1 MTTPRQLQ
9 LENAEGDVQTVVVGE
24 GHSNSGEISAL
35 LANGYDFS
43 DGSGDQNISLLTRND
58 EGAQVVENIPA
69 RNVRSY
75 MDAMQQAVGQR
86 PMIATGDSGVQDY
99 IGNMRRDLER
109 AQRVREL
116 GESWQGAALGL
127 ASGAASPFL
136 AIARMTDD
144 ATGGGRSNNFFTGLS
159 EVSEARPGMQL
170 AGNLAMMIG
179 TGGAGAIQGLSVGA
193 ASAVARGA
201 AQAGVRASAS
211 RALQLGAGVAVE
223 EALWAADAMSLE
235 MMRENPNLSG
245 EALVGGAL
253 FGAGVGLVVGPHLRA
268 FRRARAAESAPIPS
282 RLAAADSSRLY
293 PGAEGMSIVEMG
305 RNPPMHEV
313 STLGLRPEVADLV
326 DLYPS
331 LPYVS
336 SREARRAGAPRFPR
350 AAAWRNIKLAELTEG
365 RLTARRHLNNVPPEA
380 FEFYRNAATVRAL
393 SIPLVGA
400 QGQESVTSL
409 AHGVARHIEDGVS
422 RYNETIN
429 GLNFVEGTPGAAYRE
444 MVDAV
449 PRRSASG
456 AFQSQR
462 EGVAIV
468 TDIVDGL
475 NTAARALDDMSVSAA
490 GLHGKENALRGAR
503 DAFDTAS
510 AKLMNRPPLPDGQR
524 YVTWG
529 EGSGVKRANRE
540 TSVLE
545 PGARTGS
552 PEMLRDT
559 FRALFDAWR
568 STADHANVATEL
580 VPLRNALRDILGGD
594 GTTAALRGEAAQ
606 SARNI
611 STGTAQLDEIVALRA
626 AGEELSDVQNALYA
640 QNMEQIDNLVRNRGL
655 TGSDMPNIFGEEA
668 SARFRVMNEIYE
680 AGHNALEAINKDLAF
695 RDMGFSGS
703 NLVKRYEEDLV
714 HSPEMITNPE
724 QVRNLQENLE
734 SLERAMD
741 MAEELVPGLRVAP
754 DATKQLSPEELSRFE
769 TIMAARGQHR
779 QYLGKEQSIL
789 GAIGNMMV
797 AQTAG
802 GLIGSLTPWP
812 AAGWLMGMGAGVAAV
827 TLRQMDQ
834 SPGTFLLY
842 QAKIRERIAEYGRGL
857 ERGGHELRQALTTG
871 SRLRERVDRYG
882 RIPGR
887 ALGFR
892 ILTPDIPREERI
904 EEYNVLRERL
914 VNLYNDPVMM
924 AEELEMSFAPMERVN
939 PNVAA
944 AMRSTVIQGAYY
956 LASNM
961 PPPEYDPLVA
971 GRVAVQPNMAEID
984 SFVARFRAIQDPLS
998 IMTDLARG
1006 QLRHESAE
1014 AVRMV
1019 YPNVMADI
1027 TATVGMVVEE
1037 MGDDVRNIPYQ
1048 MRVNMDLLI
1057 GSPTDTTLKG
1067 GFIEAMQSRFAQTPQ
1082 QSQAQGMSRARPR
1095 SIRIASS
1102 YLTEGQA
1109 LGQRN

>member
-24 GHSNSGEISAL
+24 GHGNSGEISAL

-43 DGSGDQNISLLTRND
+43 ESSRDQNISLLTRND

-69 RNVRSY
+69 GNVRSY

-116 GESWQGAALGL
+116 SESWEGAALGL

-136 AIARMTDD
+136 AVARLSDA
-144 ATGGGRSNNFFTGLS
+144 ATGGGFESSNNFFTGLS
-159 EVSEARPGMQL
+159 EVSEARPGMQML
-170 AGNLAMMIG
+170 GNLAMMIG

-293 PGAEGMSIVEMG
+293 PGAEGMSIIEMA

-350 AAAWRNIKLAELTEG
+350 FAAWRSIKLGELTEG

-409 AHGVARHIEDGVS
+409 AHGVAGHMDDTVS
-422 RYNETIN
+422 RYNETVN
-429 GLNFVEGTPGAAYRE
+429 GLNFVEGTPGAAYEE
-444 MVDAV
+444 MVATV
-449 PRRSASG
+449 PRRGESG
-456 AFQSQR
+456 AFQSQGH
-462 EGVAIV
+462 GVDIV
-468 TDIVDGL
+468 TDIVKGL
-475 NTAARALDDMSVSAA
+475 DTAARTLDDMSL
-490 GLHGKENALRGAR
+490 GLSGHPSEKAVRGAR
-503 DAFDTAS
+503 DVFDRAS
-510 AKLMNRPPLPDGQR
+510 ARLVRREVSDMVDYTTWKSSRGVEAAQGTEVLRPNAR
-524 YVTWG
+524 
-529 EGSGVKRANRE
+529 SG
-540 TSVLE
+540 
-545 PGARTGS
+545 GDD
-552 PEMLRDT
+552 MLRRT
-559 FRALFDAWR
+559 HRIIFDAWR
-568 STADHANVATEL
+568 STAKLANTASEL
-580 VPLRNALRDILGGD
+580 IPLRNALRDILGGD

-611 STGTAQLDEIVALRA
+611 STGTVQLDEIVALRA
-626 AGEELSDVQNALYA
+626 AGEGLSDVQNALYA
-640 QNMEQIDNLVRNRGL
+640 QNKEQIDNLVRNRGL
-655 TGSDMPNIFGEEA
+655 TGPDMPNIFGEAA
-668 SARFRVMNEIYE
+668 SARFRAMNEIYE
-680 AGHNALEAINKDLAF
+680 AGHNALEAIDKDLAF

-724 QVRNLQENLE
+724 QVRQLQENLE

-754 DATKQLSPEELSRFE
+754 DAAKQLSPEELSRFE

-779 QYLGKEQSIL
+779 QYLGKEQSLL

-842 QAKIRERIAEYGRGL
+842 QAKIRERIVAYGRGL
-857 ERGGHELRQALTTG
+857 ERGGAEIKQALTTH
-871 SRLRERVDRYG
+871 SRLRERVERYG
-882 RIPGR
+882 RMPGR

-892 ILTPDIPREERI
+892 ILTPDIPREERV

-914 VNLYNDPVMM
+914 VNLYNDPIMM

-944 AMRSTVIQGAYY
+944 SMRSTVIQGAYY

-1109 LGQRN
+1109 LGQGN